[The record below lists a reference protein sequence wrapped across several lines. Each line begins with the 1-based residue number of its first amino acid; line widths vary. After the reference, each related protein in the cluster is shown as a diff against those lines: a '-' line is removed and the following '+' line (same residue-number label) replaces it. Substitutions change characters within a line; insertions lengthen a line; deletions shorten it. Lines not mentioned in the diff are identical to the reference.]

1 MRCNGGCKR
10 DTARIC
16 CWAPGRA
23 AINRYI
29 LAISS
34 LYRYILAEPTAA
46 NPLHART
53 DRRTGGRTS
62 YRYRDP
68 AARYA
73 SGVNKQSEKLGAY
86 SSIYR
91 TWLSDGGEM
100 SGLY

>member
-29 LAISS
+29 LP
-34 LYRYILAEPTAA
+34 AEPTTA

-86 SSIYR
+86 SSIHR